1 MKRMITRTI
10 DLHTYTVRTLNVET
24 AEVLDIDYAIGTHY
38 ADTKVLAEL
47 RAEHETDTLKLV
59 AIVNHTVETRLY
71 GMDEQTF
78 INLATVLPPRT
89 KAETTP
95 E

>member
-24 AEVLDIDYAIGTHY
+24 AEVRDIDYTIGTHY
-38 ADTKVLAEL
+38 ADAKVLAEL
-47 RAEHETDTLKLV
+47 RAQHETGTLKLV
-59 AIVNHTVETRLY
+59 AIVNHTTETRLY

-78 INLATVLPPRT
+78 INLATILPPRT
-89 KAETTP
+89 KGAE
-95 E
+95 

>member
-24 AEVLDIDYAIGTHY
+24 AEVLDVPYTIGTRY
-38 ADTKVLAEL
+38 SDAKILAEL
-47 RAEHETDTLKLV
+47 RAAHETDSFKLV
-59 AIVNHTVETRLY
+59 AIVNHAVETRLY

-78 INLATVLPPRT
+78 IQLAEILPSRT
-89 KAETTP
+89 KTESTP